1 MSCASDGTRPPGSRS
16 PRWIA
21 RRSWSAICR
30 NGGASASRS
39 TEPSSCTDLLQPSS
53 CALACHRRQAKM
65 TNEAPTHSVSVTGV
79 VTDETEQVLVI
90 QRRDN
95 GHWEPPGGVLEL
107 GETFEQGVQ
116 REVLEETGVQVTVDR
131 LTGVYKNMKRGIV
144 ALVYRCTI
152 AAGNP
157 RTSSETTSVRWVDR

>member
-1 MSCASDGTRPPGSRS
+1 
-16 PRWIA
+16 
-21 RRSWSAICR
+21 
-30 NGGASASRS
+30 
-39 TEPSSCTDLLQPSS
+39 
-53 CALACHRRQAKM
+53 M

-144 ALVYRCTI
+144 ALVYRCSI
-152 AAGNP
+152 KAGRP
-157 RTSSETTSVRWVDR
+157 RTSTEATSVRWIDKDQIDVLMSPAYAARVHDAFRATTASRAHDGVDLIDASLNHTTP